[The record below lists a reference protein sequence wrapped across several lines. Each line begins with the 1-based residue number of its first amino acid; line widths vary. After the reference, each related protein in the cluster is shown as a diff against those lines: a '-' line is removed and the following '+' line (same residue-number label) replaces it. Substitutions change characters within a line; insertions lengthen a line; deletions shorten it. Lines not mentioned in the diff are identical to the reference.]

1 MKPSLVR
8 TPPQLGAALR
18 RRRKALGLSQA
29 ELGDR
34 VNVRQATISALESGA
49 ADTKVS
55 TLMDVL
61 AALGFDL
68 ALASRQSGD
77 ESFEDLF

>member
-1 MKPSLVR
+1 M
-8 TPPQLGAALR
+8 
-18 RRRKALGLSQA
+18 
-29 ELGDR
+29 
-34 VNVRQATISALESGA
+34 NVRQATISALESGA